1 MKIAILAAGKSDYFP
16 VFIDKPKCLYH
27 LNGKVQLERVIE
39 SCSKIVGEEN
49 LIVVA
54 GYKSSYIS
62 KFLKKYP
69 KIELRLNQNYSG
81 PAIYSYREAAKN
93 STEDIVFL
101 CADESISEKNIK
113 RICDSKNKMALLCH
127 DKYYFY
133 SVGIFKLRY
142 DQLGILFDDKY
153 LDMERMK
160 EIYCF
165 ANKKTR
171 YDGSFNINSGICLGY
186 MVIDFVR
193 NIANIDEIVNP
204 ATYTV
209 NLGVDFLHYNPSAE
223 YIEDLDFITD
233 TDEYK
238 NNVLLRIYNNT
249 FSRAVKAIL
258 RRINK

>member
-69 KIELRLNQNYSG
+69 RIELRLNQNYYG
-81 PAIYSYREAAKN
+81 TAIYSYREAAKN

-142 DQLGILFDDKY
+142 DQLGVLFDDKY

-160 EIYCF
+160 VSLRSIQSLIVCV
-165 ANKKTR
+165 
-171 YDGSFNINSGICLGY
+171 DGI
-186 MVIDFVR
+186 
-193 NIANIDEIVNP
+193 IDEMSC
-204 ATYTV
+204 Y
-209 NLGVDFLHYNPSAE
+209 SKRS
-223 YIEDLDFITD
+223 
-233 TDEYK
+233 DEF
-238 NNVLLRIYNNT
+238 VLLRKYVQILLYNIFFYYYKVEHNKRNQLRFQLKKLRQRLSDKKFLGSVKIFFKICFPSVIHIYN
-249 FSRAVKAIL
+249 L
-258 RRINK
+258 